1 MRIHTISLALLIIAL
16 VSCTNTNSKTESK
29 AHSSKVSGVKS
40 GSAEEKATLI
50 HVGDMAPDFT
60 VQMLNGSSY
69 TLSNLKGKVVLV
81 NFWATWCPPCMQ
93 EFQAIPTEIV
103 ERFKGEE
110 FILLPISRGE
120 TAEVVSKK
128 MDTLSKQ
135 GINFPVGL
143 DPDKSIYTQY
153 ATSYI
158 PRNFLIDQSGKV
170 VYTSVGYSKEEF
182 AELTTLITQL
192 LK

>member
-1 MRIHTISLALLIIAL
+1 
-16 VSCTNTNSKTESK
+16 
-29 AHSSKVSGVKS
+29 
-40 GSAEEKATLI
+40 
-50 HVGDMAPDFT
+50 
-60 VQMLNGSSY
+60 
-69 TLSNLKGKVVLV
+69 
-81 NFWATWCPPCMQ
+81 MQ

-135 GINFPVGL
+135 GISFPVGL